1 MTGNR
6 LSRRSRRGSILL
18 LGGLLSNVL
27 PWPALAT
34 QETGSIEAV
43 ANGASSAPATPSG
56 EALLQSKPVHGPLTL
71 PDSEERTVLGFYQ
84 QGDTTYALFSRP
96 DYQDDSQTY
105 HEVID
110 SFTDARIIAVFF
122 QDLDGGDRNE
132 VVVMYEDKH
141 GQHLRAYAA
150 SESSYYPLAAMQAK
164 LDTIAPTLKPFT
176 VASSRKALRVLQPQD
191 YRISY
196 DLPADSPPEIKA
208 LLRGQLASPAQ
219 PVGYADEQGYPAKS
233 AASASFAITR
243 YPALTRSVTTADG
256 QVLTYVLTQ
265 ILARIGLCQ
274 TEELTF
280 GTWKVGYMRADKT
293 PVIFESNLEAS
304 LASRQASP
312 KPDYDGPFL
321 QFNVNNCHASPQI
334 RSNYVQGK
342 KQGHWEFIDT
352 ENGIALKSGEYVDDQ
367 RRGAWSEWD
376 NASDS
381 YWRGQYKDNH
391 KEGLWLLTTDSQPP
405 VVLAR
410 ENYRNGQ
417 LNGPAERYEL
427 KDPSAAAQ
435 PDSLRLLSKGEY
447 RDGKKTGLWVEVRH
461 DGKRQ
466 ESEYQA
472 DVLHGVQKSYNA
484 DNVLIRQS
492 TYQQGLLEG
501 EERSFYPSGQL
512 AEITRYVQDQPN
524 GEQFFFYDGKVKT
537 GPLSQLKN
545 WKQIAPKNPKAD
557 CDPQDRAH
565 CTPAGKPRA
574 FSLLSG
580 EQREYAENGRLTRL
594 YFQTGETKVG
604 SAYDFTKSGQLN
616 SVTPYVNGKEQGV
629 RTLYSTGTQQDDNR
643 LIQVLPQWDNRV
655 SGVSYGFDS
664 STDSLRA
671 IEQACQKPDETY
683 AGRPYRWSNAGAN
696 CGSQFYFHPNG
707 RLKRITWKDSN
718 WDISEIG
725 YGADGALASEQRYA
739 GSNVF
744 FNYRYMWNYRTVSIT
759 KQESPDTRT
768 EKGRT
773 FAVLIRSPSQ
783 TVGYEKS
790 YSNGRLLDESI
801 FTGAEKY
808 CWRRYAKDGS
818 VERSK
823 GPCEGLPL
831 ATQTPVATPATPSQ

>member
-6 LSRRSRRGSILL
+6 LSRRFRRGSILL
-18 LGGLLSNVL
+18 LGGLLSTVL

-43 ANGASSAPATPSG
+43 ENGASSAPAAPSG

-71 PDSEERTVLGFYQ
+71 PDSEERSVLGFYQ
-84 QGDTTYALFSRP
+84 QGETTYALFSRP

-105 HEVID
+105 HDVID
-110 SFTDARIIAVFF
+110 SFTDARIVAVFF
-122 QDLDGGDRNE
+122 QDLDGGNRDE
-132 VVVMYEDKH
+132 VVVMYEDKQ

-150 SESSYYPLAAMQAK
+150 SGGSYSPLAAMQAK
-164 LDTIAPTLKPFT
+164 LDTIAPALKPFT
-176 VASSRKALRVLQPQD
+176 VASSRKALRALQPQD

-196 DLPADSPPEIKA
+196 DLPADSPPEIQA

-219 PVGYADEQGYPAKS
+219 PVGYADEQGNTVKN
-233 AASASFAITR
+233 AASALFAITR
-243 YPALTRSVTTADG
+243 YPELTRSVTTADG

-265 ILARIGLCQ
+265 ILARIDMCQ
-274 TEELTF
+274 DEELVF
-280 GTWKVGYMRADKT
+280 GTWKVAYMRADKA
-293 PVIFESNLEAS
+293 PVIFESAPE
-304 LASRQASP
+304 ASP
-312 KPDYDGPFL
+312 KPDYDGPWM
-321 QFNVNNCHASPQI
+321 QFSVNNCYALPQI
-334 RSNYVQGK
+334 RGNYAQGK
-342 KQGHWEFIDT
+342 RQGHWEFINT
-352 ENGIALKSGEYVDDQ
+352 ENSAVQESGDYVDDQ
-367 RRGAWSEWD
+367 RQGMWSEWD
-376 NASDS
+376 VPSNSD
-381 YWRGQYKDNH
+381 WRGQYKDNL
-391 KEGLWLLTTDSQPP
+391 KEGLWLLSTDSQPP
-405 VVLAR
+405 VVLAW

-417 LNGPAERYEL
+417 LNGPTERYEL
-427 KDPSAAAQ
+427 SASTTTQ
-435 PDSLRLLSKGEY
+435 PNPLSLLYKGEY
-447 RDGKKTGLWVEVRH
+447 RDGKKAGHWAETHG
-461 DGKRQ
+461 DKRE
-466 ESEYQA
+466 ESEYL
-472 DVLHGVQKSYNA
+472 DGVLHGVQKSYNA

-501 EERSFYPSGQL
+501 EERRFYPSGQL

-557 CDPQDRAH
+557 CDPQDRER

-604 SAYDFTKSGQLN
+604 NAYGFTKSGQLN

-655 SGVSYGFDS
+655 TGVSYGFDS

-683 AGRPYRWSNAGAN
+683 AGRPYRWSNAGAA

-718 WDISEIG
+718 WDINEIS

-744 FNYRYMWNYRTVSIT
+744 FNYRYMWSYRTVSIT

-790 YSNGRLLDESI
+790 YSNGRLLDESF
-801 FTGAEKY
+801 FTGADKY

-823 GPCEGLPL
+823 GPCDGLPL
-831 ATQTPVATPATPSQ
+831 ATQTPVTTPATPSK

>member
-1 MTGNR
+1 MTGTR
-6 LSRRSRRGSILL
+6 LSRRFRRVSILL
-18 LGGLLSNVL
+18 LGGLLSSVL
-27 PWPALAT
+27 PWPVLAT

-71 PDSEERTVLGFYQ
+71 PDSDEHTVLGFYQ
-84 QGDTTYALFSRP
+84 QGDMTYALFSRP
-96 DYQDDSQTY
+96 DDQDDSQAY
-105 HEVID
+105 HDVID

-122 QDLDGGDRNE
+122 QDLDGGNRDE
-132 VVVMYEDKH
+132 VVVMYEDKQ
-141 GQHLRAYAA
+141 GQHLRAYAT
-150 SESSYYPLAAMQAK
+150 SGGSYSPLAAMQAT

-176 VASSRKALRVLQPQD
+176 VASSRKALRALQPQD
-191 YRISY
+191 YRITY
-196 DLPADSPPEIKA
+196 DLPADSAPEIQA
-208 LLRGQLASPAQ
+208 LLRGQLASSAQ
-219 PVGYADEQGYPAKS
+219 PVGYADEQGNTVKN
-233 AASASFAITR
+233 AASALFAITR

-265 ILARIGLCQ
+265 ILARIDMCQ
-274 TEELTF
+274 NEELIF
-280 GTWKVGYMRADKT
+280 GTWKVAYMRADKA
-293 PVIFESNLEAS
+293 PVIFESAPEAPP
-304 LASRQASP
+304 Q
-312 KPDYDGPFL
+312 PDYDGPWLRFS
-321 QFNVNNCHASPQI
+321 VNNCYAIPQI
-334 RSNYVQGK
+334 RGNYAQGK
-342 KQGHWEFIDT
+342 RQGHWEFINADNSAVQ
-352 ENGIALKSGEYVDDQ
+352 ESGDYVDDQ
-367 RRGAWSEWD
+367 RQGMWSELD
-376 NASDS
+376 VPSNS
-381 YWRGQYKDNH
+381 YWRGQYKDSR
-391 KEGLWLLTTDSQPP
+391 KEGLWLLSTDSQPP

-417 LNGPAERYEL
+417 LNGPTERYEL
-427 KDPSAAAQ
+427 TASATTQ
-435 PDSLRLLSKGEY
+435 SNPLRLLYKGEY
-447 RDGKKTGLWVEVRH
+447 RDDKKTGYWVEIKGDER
-461 DGKRQ
+461 
-466 ESEYQA
+466 EELEYLD

-492 TYQQGLLEG
+492 TYQHGLREG
-501 EERSFYPSGQL
+501 EERRFYPSGQL

-545 WKQIAPKNPKAD
+545 WKQIAPENPKAD
-557 CDPQDRAH
+557 CDPQARER

-604 SAYDFTKSGQLN
+604 NAYGFTNSGQLN

-629 RTLYSTGTQQDDNR
+629 RTLYETGTQQDDNR

-655 SGVSYGFDS
+655 TGVSYGFDS

-683 AGRPYRWSNAGAN
+683 AGRPYRWSNAGAT

-718 WDISEIG
+718 WDINEIG

-739 GSNVF
+739 GDNVF

-773 FAVLIRSPSQ
+773 FAVLIRSPGQ

-790 YSNGRLLDESI
+790 YSNGLLLDESI
-801 FTGAEKY
+801 FTGADKY
-808 CWRRYAKDGS
+808 CWRRYAKDGN

-823 GPCEGLPL
+823 GPCDGLPL
-831 ATQTPVATPATPSQ
+831 ATQTPVATPTTPSK